1 MKTLSLLFLLSFL
14 LSSCTTRTE
23 VLPDGTTVKT
33 ESVDKDLVTT
43 GVVLVKILVDQNSG
57 K

>member
-1 MKTLSLLFLLSFL
+1 MKTLLLLSAL
-14 LSSCTTRTE
+14 ALTSCVTRTE